1 VRSETAVG
9 SISLDGVAVEREGR
23 AILRDVSVELT
34 AQRIAVIG
42 ANGSGKSTFAR
53 LLNGLVLPDA
63 GRVTVHDLDSRR
75 DTKALRRRVGF
86 VFTDPQ
92 SQILM
97 PTPAEDLALS
107 LRGSPRTE
115 IASRV
120 AGALAEHG
128 LTDRADVPASDL
140 SGGQK
145 QLLALASVLIA
156 EPRLIV
162 ADEPTTLLDLRNSR
176 RVSDLLLALPSQV
189 VIVTHDLD
197 LAARCD
203 HCGALR
209 RGFAHR
215 SGHPGRGD
223 RRVPRAVRMIQSYR
237 PGASIFHRM
246 SAGPKLALF
255 AALAL
260 VSSAYPHDGWSVTV
274 SLVVVCTLYL
284 VAGLPVRVL
293 IAEIWRLRWL
303 VLVLGTALWIFVSPL
318 TAWIS
323 TSRVASLLLLAA
335 LLTITTRMGDLLA
348 FLHRML
354 RPLHRLGV
362 DADAVAMTISLTL
375 TMIPVVAGFARAV
388 REAQRARGVRPGLRT
403 TVPLMVRTLRHAD
416 EVGDA
421 LAARGLV

>member
-1 VRSETAVG
+1 
-9 SISLDGVAVEREGR
+9 
-23 AILRDVSVELT
+23 
-34 AQRIAVIG
+34 
-42 ANGSGKSTFAR
+42 
-53 LLNGLVLPDA
+53 
-63 GRVTVHDLDSRR
+63 
-75 DTKALRRRVGF
+75 
-86 VFTDPQ
+86 
-92 SQILM
+92 
-97 PTPAEDLALS
+97 
-107 LRGSPRTE
+107 
-115 IASRV
+115 
-120 AGALAEHG
+120 
-128 LTDRADVPASDL
+128 
-140 SGGQK
+140 
-145 QLLALASVLIA
+145 
-156 EPRLIV
+156 
-162 ADEPTTLLDLRNSR
+162 
-176 RVSDLLLALPSQV
+176 
-189 VIVTHDLD
+189 
-197 LAARCD
+197 
-203 HCGALR
+203 
-209 RGFAHR
+209 
-215 SGHPGRGD
+215 
-223 RRVPRAVRMIQSYR
+223 MIQSYR
-237 PGASIFHRM
+237 PGASIVHRM
-246 SAGPKLALF
+246 SAGPKLVLF

-354 RPLHRLGV
+354 RPLRRLGV

>member
-1 VRSETAVG
+1 
-9 SISLDGVAVEREGR
+9 
-23 AILRDVSVELT
+23 
-34 AQRIAVIG
+34 
-42 ANGSGKSTFAR
+42 
-53 LLNGLVLPDA
+53 
-63 GRVTVHDLDSRR
+63 
-75 DTKALRRRVGF
+75 
-86 VFTDPQ
+86 
-92 SQILM
+92 
-97 PTPAEDLALS
+97 
-107 LRGSPRTE
+107 
-115 IASRV
+115 
-120 AGALAEHG
+120 
-128 LTDRADVPASDL
+128 
-140 SGGQK
+140 
-145 QLLALASVLIA
+145 
-156 EPRLIV
+156 
-162 ADEPTTLLDLRNSR
+162 
-176 RVSDLLLALPSQV
+176 
-189 VIVTHDLD
+189 
-197 LAARCD
+197 
-203 HCGALR
+203 
-209 RGFAHR
+209 
-215 SGHPGRGD
+215 
-223 RRVPRAVRMIQSYR
+223 MIQSYR
-237 PGASIFHRM
+237 PGASIVHRM
-246 SAGPKLALF
+246 SAGPKLVLF

-303 VLVLGTALWIFVSPL
+303 VLVLGTALWYFVSPL

-348 FLHRML
+348 VLHRML

>member
-1 VRSETAVG
+1 
-9 SISLDGVAVEREGR
+9 
-23 AILRDVSVELT
+23 
-34 AQRIAVIG
+34 
-42 ANGSGKSTFAR
+42 
-53 LLNGLVLPDA
+53 
-63 GRVTVHDLDSRR
+63 
-75 DTKALRRRVGF
+75 
-86 VFTDPQ
+86 
-92 SQILM
+92 
-97 PTPAEDLALS
+97 
-107 LRGSPRTE
+107 
-115 IASRV
+115 
-120 AGALAEHG
+120 
-128 LTDRADVPASDL
+128 
-140 SGGQK
+140 
-145 QLLALASVLIA
+145 
-156 EPRLIV
+156 
-162 ADEPTTLLDLRNSR
+162 
-176 RVSDLLLALPSQV
+176 
-189 VIVTHDLD
+189 
-197 LAARCD
+197 
-203 HCGALR
+203 
-209 RGFAHR
+209 
-215 SGHPGRGD
+215 
-223 RRVPRAVRMIQSYR
+223 MIQSYR
-237 PGASIFHRM
+237 PGASIVHRM
-246 SAGPKLALF
+246 SAGPKLVLF

-293 IAEIWRLRWL
+293 IVEMWRLRWL

-348 FLHRML
+348 VLHRML

>member
-1 VRSETAVG
+1 
-9 SISLDGVAVEREGR
+9 
-23 AILRDVSVELT
+23 
-34 AQRIAVIG
+34 
-42 ANGSGKSTFAR
+42 
-53 LLNGLVLPDA
+53 
-63 GRVTVHDLDSRR
+63 
-75 DTKALRRRVGF
+75 
-86 VFTDPQ
+86 
-92 SQILM
+92 
-97 PTPAEDLALS
+97 
-107 LRGSPRTE
+107 
-115 IASRV
+115 
-120 AGALAEHG
+120 
-128 LTDRADVPASDL
+128 
-140 SGGQK
+140 
-145 QLLALASVLIA
+145 
-156 EPRLIV
+156 
-162 ADEPTTLLDLRNSR
+162 
-176 RVSDLLLALPSQV
+176 
-189 VIVTHDLD
+189 
-197 LAARCD
+197 
-203 HCGALR
+203 
-209 RGFAHR
+209 
-215 SGHPGRGD
+215 
-223 RRVPRAVRMIQSYR
+223 MIQSYR
-237 PGASIFHRM
+237 PGASIVHRM

-255 AALAL
+255 AVLAL

-348 FLHRML
+348 VLHRML
-354 RPLHRLGV
+354 RPLRRLGV

>member
-1 VRSETAVG
+1 
-9 SISLDGVAVEREGR
+9 
-23 AILRDVSVELT
+23 
-34 AQRIAVIG
+34 
-42 ANGSGKSTFAR
+42 
-53 LLNGLVLPDA
+53 
-63 GRVTVHDLDSRR
+63 
-75 DTKALRRRVGF
+75 
-86 VFTDPQ
+86 
-92 SQILM
+92 
-97 PTPAEDLALS
+97 
-107 LRGSPRTE
+107 
-115 IASRV
+115 
-120 AGALAEHG
+120 
-128 LTDRADVPASDL
+128 
-140 SGGQK
+140 
-145 QLLALASVLIA
+145 
-156 EPRLIV
+156 
-162 ADEPTTLLDLRNSR
+162 
-176 RVSDLLLALPSQV
+176 
-189 VIVTHDLD
+189 
-197 LAARCD
+197 
-203 HCGALR
+203 
-209 RGFAHR
+209 
-215 SGHPGRGD
+215 
-223 RRVPRAVRMIQSYR
+223 MIQSYR
-237 PGASIFHRM
+237 PGASIVHRM

-255 AALAL
+255 AVLAL

-354 RPLHRLGV
+354 RPLRRLGV